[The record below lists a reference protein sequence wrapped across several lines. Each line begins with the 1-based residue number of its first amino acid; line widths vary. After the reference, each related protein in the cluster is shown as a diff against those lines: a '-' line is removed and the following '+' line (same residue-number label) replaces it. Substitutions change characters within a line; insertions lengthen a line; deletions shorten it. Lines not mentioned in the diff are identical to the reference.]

1 MEYKTF
7 INTLSRS
14 CGMETKRTGAFAEA
28 LKDVIVHSL
37 TEMNDVAIPGF
48 GTFCA
53 AKTDEYI
60 TVDTDTGQ
68 RILMPPSVKAKLRVV
83 PGLKRLYLNQL
94 RTKVWHR

>member
-14 CGMETKRTGAFAEA
+14 CGMDTKRTGAFAEL

-68 RILMPPSVKAKLRVV
+68 RILMPPSVKAKLRVGC
-83 PGLKRLYLNQL
+83 GLKKAVL
-94 RTKVWHR
+94 KSIKD

>member
-14 CGMETKRTGAFAEA
+14 CGMDTKRTGAFAEL

-68 RILMPPSVKAKLRVV
+68 RILMPPSVKVKLRVGS
-83 PGLKRLYLNQL
+83 GLKKAVL
-94 RTKVWHR
+94 KSIKA

>member
-14 CGMETKRTGAFAEA
+14 CGMDTKRTGAFAEA

-53 AKTDEYI
+53 VKTDEYI

-68 RILMPPSVKAKLRVV
+68 RLLMPPSVKAKLRVGS
-83 PGLKRLYLNQL
+83 GLKKAVL
-94 RTKVWHR
+94 KSIKD